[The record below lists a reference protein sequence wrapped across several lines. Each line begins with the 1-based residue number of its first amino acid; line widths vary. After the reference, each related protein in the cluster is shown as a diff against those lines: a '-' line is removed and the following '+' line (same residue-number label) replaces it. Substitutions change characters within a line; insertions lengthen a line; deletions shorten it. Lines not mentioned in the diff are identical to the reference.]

1 MTLRRPPLEITV
13 YQDVLCAWCY
23 VAEVRLEQVRR
34 ELGDAFRWR
43 RRPYALRVKDSLP
56 TKRELKG
63 WIREVNTACKEPEG
77 GLLTPALWTQPQPP
91 RSSVPAL
98 QALEAAR
105 LQGPELHQALGLS
118 MQRAA
123 LEQGI
128 DVTRSDVLYEL
139 ACHVGLN
146 MNRFSA
152 AFATGQCR
160 RLVLQEHKLASER
173 GVRGVPT
180 VVIAGRWMICGLREV
195 AEYRNYILDCAT
207 KLSTPG
213 VGNPE
218 GLVH

>member
-1 MTLRRPPLEITV
+1 MTLRRPPLEITI
-13 YQDVLCAWCY
+13 YQDVLCSWCY
-23 VAEVRLEQVRR
+23 LAEVRLEQVRR

-43 RRPYALRVKDSLP
+43 SRPYALRLKDAVP
-56 TKRELKG
+56 TRRELRQ
-63 WIREVNTACKEPEG
+63 WIREVDTAKKEPD
-77 GLLTPALWTQPQPP
+77 GLRLSPTLWTQAQPP

-105 LQGPELHQALGLS
+105 LQGPDLHQALARS

-152 AFATGQCR
+152 AFGTEQCR
-160 RLVLQEHKLASER
+160 RLILQEHKLASER

-195 AEYRNYILDCAT
+195 AEYRNYILDCVT